1 MTNDSTLQSQSFLI
15 KIIEKHF
22 KENLE
27 IGGTEFYIEENDFY
41 NIGKK
46 IDASSTIIIDKIK
59 DELKIDDMLIRT
71 NKRNDSNE
79 VMLLRA
85 KFDYVKEKFIF
96 TLLPTKSEIIN
107 LNERETLRQKL
118 FERELSARILSLSDK
133 QSVTLIN
140 DVLGFDELAWIK
152 KFRKGKITRD
162 GGVDFIAEICI
173 DKNNSIEYNGY
184 GKFFQTYGQLKHL
197 KGKMSEPSMRE
208 FVGSMISS
216 NSKIE
221 FGMVISSRGFSND
234 CKKYVSDA
242 ILSKENKIIE
252 IFCYDIEYIAKLMIK
267 FKIGLNK
274 SKTNI
279 GLFIDEYWWDEI
291 ERNPS

>member
-1 MTNDSTLQSQSFLI
+1 MQSQSFLI

-79 VMLLRA
+79 VILLRA

-118 FERELSARILSLSDK
+118 FEREVSARILSLSDK

-274 SKTNI
+274 SKTSI